1 MAQSADSLTVKLPS
15 SLFPLGSG
23 GCCKPDG
30 DPGPH
35 CPSLTLAV
43 PVPPQA
49 WLCAH
54 PPTSHHPLPCG
65 FCFRWALGSW
75 HVCPRRGKPGR
86 VSSVRPEA
94 TGQGP
99 GGTPSPQSTLCPAC
113 LPGPTMSPAL
123 LTLLSKGAPR
133 PAAPW
138 TMFPSS
144 VALICLLRYGQL
156 LERSRHSWVNTTALI
171 TGCTNA
177 AGLVVVGNFQVDHA
191 KSLHYIGA
199 GVAFPAGL
207 LFVCL
212 HCALS
217 YHGATAP
224 LDLAVA
230 HLRSVLAVIAFVFLV
245 LSGVFFVHES
255 SQLQHGAALCE
266 WVFVIDILIFYGTFS
281 YEFGAI
287 SSDTLV
293 AALQPNPGRAC
304 KPSGSSSTSTHL
316 NCAPESIAMI

>member
-1 MAQSADSLTVKLPS
+1 MYAPWRT
-15 SLFPLGSG
+15 
-23 GCCKPDG
+23 
-30 DPGPH
+30 
-35 CPSLTLAV
+35 
-43 PVPPQA
+43 
-49 WLCAH
+49 
-54 PPTSHHPLPCG
+54 
-65 FCFRWALGSW
+65 
-75 HVCPRRGKPGR
+75 
-86 VSSVRPEA
+86 
-94 TGQGP
+94 
-99 GGTPSPQSTLCPAC
+99 
-113 LPGPTMSPAL
+113 GPTTSPAL

-138 TMFPSS
+138 TMSPSS

-156 LERSRHSWVNTTALI
+156 LEHSRHSWVNTTALI

-177 AGLVVVGNFQVDHA
+177 AGLLVVGNFQVDHA
-191 KSLHYIGA
+191 RSLHYIGA

-212 HCALS
+212 HCVLS
-217 YHGATAP
+217 YQGATAP

-230 HLRSVLAVIAFVFLV
+230 YLRSVLAVIAFITLV

-266 WVFVIDILIFYGTFS
+266 WVCVIDILIFYGTFS
-281 YEFGAI
+281 YEFGAV

-293 AALQPNPGRAC
+293 AALQPTPGRAC
-304 KPSGSSSTSTHL
+304 KSSGSSSTSTHL